1 VGSALSQRPRWFAA
15 ALVAVASVALAH
27 YVQVWAVVPASLAPT
42 SDFAGTYV
50 ASTLI
55 RSGHPAQIY
64 DAAAE
69 RQALVQSGAPIGHD
83 NIPFENPPAAAV
95 IAVPFTLLG
104 AGAAW
109 RAWSLLQL
117 ALVALS
123 LVLVARSSP
132 WPVGFPKLSRAAVVL
147 VALACFGTGLLFL
160 EGQWDGVSVL
170 GLAGAYALWRRDR
183 PGSAGFILGFTSAVA
198 KPQLVIGIA
207 AYMIGRRDW
216 RAAGGALVGAAVSVA
231 VGLIGAGP
239 QALGAFVTAIAT
251 PSNSPTAQMQGTSG
265 LFGSLLGHAP
275 GVFLLAVGAGIAAAV
290 IAGWLGSVAH
300 RRPDLFEPSLCGAVA
315 LSLFASPHLLGHD
328 LTLLA
333 PVLVAGAAWLAGRP
347 SERPW
352 PGAATLGVLAAWLL
366 LSLAT
371 AGDLAQN
378 DVGLP
383 GRATPWELLLT
394 AATWCALVAG
404 AARPGS
410 PAGIGGLRTQPR
422 RSPVLRWVRSHR

>member
-1 VGSALSQRPRWFAA
+1 VGNVLSERPRWFAA
-15 ALVAVASVALAH
+15 ALITVASVVLAH
-27 YVQVWAVVPASLAPT
+27 YAQVWAVVPASLAPT

-55 RSGHPAQIY
+55 RSGHAAQIY

-69 RQALVQSGAPIGHD
+69 RETLVQSGAPASHD

-95 IAVPFTLLG
+95 VALPFALLG

-117 ALVALS
+117 FLMVLS
-123 LVLVARSSP
+123 LLIVTRAAP
-132 WPVGFPKLSRAAVVL
+132 WPQSLPRLPRLAIGL
-147 VALACFGTGLLFL
+147 VALAGFGTGLLFV

-170 GLAGAYALWRRDR
+170 GLACAYSLWRRDR
-183 PGSAGFILGFTSAVA
+183 PGAAGFALGFTAAIA

-207 AYMIGRRDW
+207 AFMIGRRDW
-216 RAAGGALVGAAVSVA
+216 RAVGGALAGAAVMV
-231 VGLIGAGP
+231 VIGLVGAGP
-239 QALGAFVTAIAT
+239 RALASFVTAIAT

-275 GVFLLAVGAGIAAAV
+275 GVFLLAVGAGVAAAAV
-290 IAGWLGSVAH
+290 AGWLGTVAH

-333 PVLVAGAAWLAGRP
+333 PAMLAGLAWLAGRP
-347 SERPW
+347 GERAW
-352 PGAATLGVLAAWLL
+352 PGTATLGVLALWVV
-366 LSLAT
+366 LSFASL
-371 AGDLAQN
+371 GDLSQN
-378 DVGLP
+378 TVGFP
-383 GRATPWELLLT
+383 GRATPWVLLAV
-394 AATWCALVAG
+394 AAAWCALVAG
-404 AARPGS
+404 AARPELAQQRT
-410 PAGIGGLRTQPR
+410 PALSRGA
-422 RSPVLRWVRSHR
+422 